1 MNYYLKY
8 KKYKNKY
15 YLLKHGDSSPEITIR
30 IESQEWSNAKWLV
43 FVETIFVLYGIRH
56 IFEMKSIF
64 KKVYLNLNINYFN

>member
-15 YLLKHGDSSPEITIR
+15 YLLKHGDSSSEIKIR

-43 FVETIFVLYGIRH
+43 FVETIFVLYGICH

-64 KKVYLNLNINYFN
+64 IWLFKNLLGF

>member
-15 YLLKHGDSSPEITIR
+15 YLLKHGGSSPEITIRKR

-43 FVETIFVLYGIRH
+43 FVEAIFVLYGIRH

-64 KKVYLNLNINYFN
+64 IWLFKNLLGF